1 MSEDTRDVL
10 NPLSVEQ
17 LSGLREN
24 LDGLKTVR
32 KGIVKA
38 RKAGIDTTDLE
49 AETDNNESR
58 IKKILSVYDP
68 SFRG

>member
-1 MSEDTRDVL
+1 MTTDANDVL
-10 NPLSVEQ
+10 NPLSAEELQ
-17 LSGLREN
+17 GLRDS

-38 RKAGIDTTDLE
+38 RKAGIDTAVLE
-49 AETDNNESR
+49 ADTDHNEDR
-58 IKKILSVYDP
+58 LKKILSVYDP

>member
-1 MSEDTRDVL
+1 MTEDTRDVL
-10 NPLSVEQ
+10 NPLSAEE
-17 LSGLREN
+17 LSGLKDN

-38 RKAGIDTTDLE
+38 RKAGIDTTELE
-49 AETDNNESR
+49 ADTDENESR

-68 SFRG
+68 TFRG

>member
-1 MSEDTRDVL
+1 MNEDTIDVL

-17 LSGLREN
+17 LQTLRGS

-49 AETDNNESR
+49 AETDSNENK
-58 IKKILSVYDP
+58 IKKILSVYDKT
-68 SFRG
+68 FRG